1 MMKPKLFEKV
11 VAAVCIL
18 ECLGYQIE
26 VKKTLKEKVL

>member
-26 VKKTLKEKVL
+26 VKKH